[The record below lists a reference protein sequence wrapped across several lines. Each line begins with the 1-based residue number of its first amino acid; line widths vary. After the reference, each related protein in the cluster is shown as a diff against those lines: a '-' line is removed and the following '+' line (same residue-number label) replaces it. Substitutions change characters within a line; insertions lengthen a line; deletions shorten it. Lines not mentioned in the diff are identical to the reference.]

1 MRAFHVEK
9 LVIIIAFSWPAFNLA
24 PLASWLLGGIFRIFT
39 AKAQRRQVRKE
50 DEKGYNYP
58 MPEILIIEDD
68 RDISENLEYNLKKE
82 GFKVARSFDGIN
94 GLRLAKEKHPALIIL
109 DLMLPGLDGLEVCRQ
124 IRKIAEISSTPIIML
139 TAKGEET
146 DKVVGL
152 EVGADDYLTKPFSLK
167 ELMARIKTILRRSGR
182 TVEAPKPHFKF
193 KELEIDADRHEI
205 KVAGKPIELT
215 AKEFGLL
222 QYLMENPGRVFSRET
237 LLDKVWGIDV
247 AIETRTV
254 DVHMRRLREKL
265 GKAGKYL
272 VTLRG
277 VGYKFKE

>member
-1 MRAFHVEK
+1 M
-9 LVIIIAFSWPAFNLA
+9 L
-24 PLASWLLGGIFRIFT
+24 
-39 AKAQRRQVRKE
+39 
-50 DEKGYNYP
+50 
-58 MPEILIIEDD
+58 EILIIEDD

-82 GFKVARSFDGIN
+82 GFKAAKAFDGIN
-94 GLRLAKEKHPALIIL
+94 GLRLAKEKHPALILL
-109 DLMLPGLDGLEVCRQ
+109 DLMLPGIDGLEVCRQ
-124 IRKIAEISSTPIIML
+124 IRATKEISSTPIIML

-152 EVGADDYLTKPFSLK
+152 EVGADDYMTKPFSLK
-167 ELMARIKTILRRSGR
+167 ELMARIKSILRRYGKE
-182 TVEAPKPHFKF
+182 TAPTKPRLKQR
-193 KELEIDADRHEI
+193 EIEVDADRHEV
-205 KVAGKPIELT
+205 KVAGKPVELT

-272 VTLRG
+272 ATLRG

>member
-1 MRAFHVEK
+1 
-9 LVIIIAFSWPAFNLA
+9 
-24 PLASWLLGGIFRIFT
+24 
-39 AKAQRRQVRKE
+39 
-50 DEKGYNYP
+50 

-68 RDISENLEYNLKKE
+68 RDIIQSLEYNLKKE
-82 GFKVARSFDGIN
+82 GYKVAKAHDGIN
-94 GLRLAKEKHPALIIL
+94 GLRLIKEKQPALVLL
-109 DLMLPGLDGLEVCRQ
+109 DLMIPGIDGLEVCRQ
-124 IRKIAEISSTPIIML
+124 VRKNNSLAATPIIML

-152 EVGADDYLTKPFSLK
+152 EVGADDYVTKPFSIK
-167 ELMARIKTILRRSGR
+167 ELIARIKTLLRRTGQA
-182 TVEAPKPHFKF
+182 TEVPKPHLRF
-193 KELEIDADRHEI
+193 KELEIDTDRHEV
-205 KVAGKPIELT
+205 KVLGKLIELT

-222 QYLMENPGRVFSRET
+222 QYLMDNPGKVFSREQ

-265 GKAGKYL
+265 GKAGQYL
-272 VTLRG
+272 ITLRG